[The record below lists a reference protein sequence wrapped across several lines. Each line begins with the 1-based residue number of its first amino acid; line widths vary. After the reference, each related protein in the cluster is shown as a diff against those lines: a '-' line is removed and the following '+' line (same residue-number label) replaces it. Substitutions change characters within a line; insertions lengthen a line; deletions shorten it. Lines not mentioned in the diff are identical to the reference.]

1 MWAWRELGAA
11 AHPITLVYVKSLLA
25 AKLSVEVRQYA
36 QANPTFPHEST
47 ADQFFT
53 EAQFEAYRLVGC
65 ELAKRTVETLR
76 AILPAAVTAN
86 GVGTAA
92 ARAATLSA
100 LPEGDAPATS
110 PARLAGP
117 A

>member
-1 MWAWRELGAA
+1 M
-11 AHPITLVYVKSLLA
+11 KSSLA
-25 AKLSVEVRQYA
+25 AELSVEVRQYA

-76 AILPAAVTAN
+76 AILPPAVTAN

-92 ARAATLSA
+92 ARAATVSA
-100 LPEGDAPATS
+100 LPEGDGPATS
-110 PARLAGP
+110 PARLSGP